1 MFADIFVEYT
11 TIISSAILATL
22 AVMLLVLR
30 LPKKP
35 EYEKIRIAKTCQALA
50 LSAIVT
56 INVFKLT
63 VAFGAANPDK
73 DFVLGIIVNLTI
85 TLLAFT
91 TIYIFIAPHSVS
103 RRWLS
108 WQIALI
114 VAITAVSITTLTA
127 VTNSDVTDACYIFML
142 VANVLQICYY
152 TYMFH
157 NRLPHHIAYLHQHGI
172 TTETRLRWIKWTF
185 WGEIICA
192 VAGVVFCI
200 ILLTKPGMEASL
212 IAAGVLQICYTPYSV
227 YLTARI
233 YSYCVRSSAIVTLV
247 YEDTYRET
255 VTDNVPA
262 ADIKFRRTLDQWVA
276 DKKYLQK
283 DIVLEDFAEQ
293 LNTTP
298 HYIYYYFRTYL
309 HNNFR
314 TWRSELRVREAEKLL
329 VEHPD
334 LSYDK
339 IAEMVGFNHRSNF
352 FQQFQK
358 VTGKK
363 PSDLRKNG

>member
-1 MFADIFVEYT
+1 MFADVFVRYT
-11 TIISSAILATL
+11 TVISSTILATL
-22 AVMLLVLR
+22 AVMLFVLR
-30 LPKKP
+30 LPKK
-35 EYEKIRIAKTCQALA
+35 EEFGKLRIAKICQALA
-50 LSAIVT
+50 LSTIVV

-63 VAFGAANPDK
+63 VTFTTSDPDR
-73 DFVLGIIVNLTI
+73 DFVLGVVMNCAI

-103 RRWLS
+103 RPWLTR
-108 WQIALI
+108 QIAYI
-114 VAITAVSITTLTA
+114 VGVAVIGIIADGFIPDPDIADAI
-127 VTNSDVTDACYIFML
+127 YIIML
-142 VANVLQICYY
+142 VVNVLQVCYY
-152 TYMFH
+152 SYMFH
-157 NRLPHHIAYLHQHGI
+157 NRLPHYIAYMRQHGVTI
-172 TTETRLRWIKWTF
+172 ETRLVWIRWTF
-185 WGEIICA
+185 RGELSCA
-192 VAGVVFCI
+192 IAGVLFNVF
-200 ILLTKPGMEASL
+200 LLTKPGIEVSL
-212 IAAGVLQICYTPYSV
+212 IAAGILQICYTPYSI

-233 YSYCVRSSAIVTLV
+233 YSYSVRSSAIVTLI

-293 LNTTP
+293 LQTTP

-309 HNNFR
+309 HTNFR
-314 TWRSELRVREAEKLL
+314 TWRSELRVHEAEKLL

-334 LSYDK
+334 LSLEK
-339 IAEMVGFNHRSNF
+339 IADMVGFNHRANF

>member
-1 MFADIFVEYT
+1 MFAEIFLKYT
-11 TIISSAILATL
+11 TIISSTILATL
-22 AVMLLVLR
+22 AVMLFVLR
-30 LPKKP
+30 LPKKE
-35 EYEKIRIAKTCQALA
+35 EYSKLRIAKFCQAIALA
-50 LSAIVT
+50 SIVG

-63 VAFGAANPDK
+63 VAFTTADPDR
-73 DFVLGIIVNLTI
+73 DFVLGVVMNCAV

-108 WQIALI
+108 RQIVFILGVTAIGI
-114 VAITAVSITTLTA
+114 VADTL
-127 VTNSDVTDACYIFML
+127 VTNPDIADACYIIIL
-142 VANVLQICYY
+142 VANILQVCYY
-152 TYMFH
+152 VYMFH
-157 NRLPHHIAYLHQHGI
+157 NRLPHYIAYMRQHGV
-172 TTETRLRWIKWTF
+172 TVETRLIWIRWTF
-185 WGEIICA
+185 IGEIICA
-192 VAGVVFCI
+192 VAGVVFNAF
-200 ILLTKPGMEASL
+200 LLTKPGIEVSL
-212 IAAGVLQICYTPYSV
+212 IAAGILQICYTPYSI

-233 YSYCVRSSAIVTLV
+233 YSYSVRSSAIVTLI

-255 VTDNVPA
+255 VSDNVPA
-262 ADIKFRRTLDQWVA
+262 ADIKFRRALDQWVA

-293 LNTTP
+293 LHTTP

-309 HNNFR
+309 HTNFR
-314 TWRSELRVREAEKLL
+314 TWRSELRVHEAEKLL
-329 VEHPD
+329 MEHPN
-334 LSYDK
+334 LTLDK
-339 IAEMVGFNHRSNF
+339 IAEMVGFNHRANF